1 MKDDKWTK
9 FVQTGSVYDYLAYT
23 ACTLEKSD
31 DDRQDYGDGTGPV
44 GDARGRVRQETG
56 DSHQGTR

>member
-23 ACTLEKSD
+23 ACTLERSD
-31 DDRQDYGDGTGPV
+31 DDRQDCGDGTGTV
-44 GDARGRVRQETG
+44 GDACGRIRQETG

>member
-23 ACTLEKSD
+23 ACTLERSE
-31 DDRQDYGDGTGPV
+31 DDRQDNGDGDGTV
-44 GDARGRVRQETG
+44 GDAGGRIRQEAG
-56 DSHQGTR
+56 DTDQGTR